1 MTTNERIYTIPLRNT
16 DKTLENEV
24 INFETK
30 VLIENDGKALEENEK
45 LISSE

>member
-1 MTTNERIYTIPLRNT
+1 MTTNGRIYTIPLRNT

-30 VLIENDGKALEENEK
+30 VLRYDFDRASYSLKAEFL
-45 LISSE
+45 